1 MSHESDH
8 TEERLAALGRQS
20 IDPDV
25 RAAHLRRADAA
36 VPVAARRR
44 FGPAAIAAAAVLGF
58 FVGSA
63 GLASA
68 GALPDSAQNVAHD
81 VLGVVKVEVPE
92 GGNRGACVS
101 EAAKLKDK
109 EAKQAAKDACP
120 KGGDDVD
127 DVDDGP
133 DVDDE
138 PRDEGTDDAPGRSGE
153 APGQTGDTPGKSGD
167 APVRPGDA
175 PGRSG
180 DAPGRS
186 GDAPGQTKHTDD
198 PCKGKPAW
206 AGKMSKEER
215 DALKEQYDRSACPD
229 DDTDDDGSDDDTD
242 DDGSDDDSGD

>member
-20 IDPDV
+20 IDPEV

-36 VPVAARRR
+36 VPMTAPRR

-68 GALPDSAQNVAHD
+68 GALPDPAQNVAHD

-101 EAAKLKDK
+101 QAAKIEDKD
-109 EAKQAAKDACP
+109 AKQAAKDACP
-120 KGGDDVD
+120 KGD
-127 DVDDGP
+127 

-138 PRDEGTDDAPGRSGE
+138 PDGDDQPGGDDTDDAPGRSGE
-153 APGQTGDTPGKSGD
+153 APGKSGE
-167 APVRPGDA
+167 A

-180 DAPGRS
+180 EAPGKS
-186 GDAPGQTKHTDD
+186 GDAPGQTKHADD
-198 PCKGKPAW
+198 PCKGKPPW
-206 AGKMSKEER
+206 AGKMSKDER
-215 DALKEQYDRSACPD
+215 DALKEQFDRSTCAD
-229 DDTDDDGSDDDTD
+229 DVDDVDVDDPED
-242 DDGSDDDSGD
+242 DADAD